1 MIFYRIN
8 LCRERNYNDILM
20 LGIYLEE
27 LCHCYYHYEE
37 EVLVKHK
44 VIEILSSHIQ
54 DFQPTDLYTEDAL
67 HV

>member
-1 MIFYRIN
+1 
-8 LCRERNYNDILM
+8 M

-37 EVLVKHK
+37 DVLVKHK

-54 DFQPTDLYTEDAL
+54 DFQPTDWKAL
-67 HV
+67 WNRQPKSHQK